1 MLEYSF
7 YTEIYGGKNI
17 PEGDWKRV
25 SLKAEQLLNSYTF
38 GHLSGGWDGSEL
50 VKLISCAMCEM
61 SELIYADEKRSGKA
75 SENNDGYSVSYET
88 GKSLE
93 SSLYTVA
100 CVYLGDTWLMY
111 AGVEEC

>member
-7 YTEIYGGKNI
+7 YTRNYGGKNI
-17 PEGDWKRV
+17 PEGDWTRV
-25 SLKAEQLLNSYTF
+25 SLKAEQRLNSYTF
-38 GHLSGGWDGSEL
+38 GLLSEGWDSSEF
-50 VKLISCAMCEM
+50 VTLISCAVCEM
-61 SELIYADEKRSGKA
+61 SELIYADEKRAGRA

-93 SSLYTVA
+93 ASLYGVA
-100 CVYLGDTWLMY
+100 RVYLGDTGLMY

>member
-7 YTEIYGGKNI
+7 YTGNYGGKNI
-17 PEGDWKRV
+17 PERDWTRV
-25 SLKAEQLLNSYTF
+25 SLKAEQRLNSYTF
-38 GHLSGGWDGSEL
+38 GRLSGGWDGSEF
-50 VKLISCAMCEM
+50 VKLISCAVCEM
-61 SELIYADEKRSGKA
+61 SELIYTDEKRAGKA

-93 SSLYTVA
+93 SSLYDVA
-100 CVYLGDTWLMY
+100 CVYLGDTGLMY